1 MGVTL
6 DHVGVPAADP
16 EAAARFLGDVL
27 GVGVVAPAGPDGDMF
42 NLSVGQRALTYVR
55 APLHDGHH
63 IALRV
68 DEQIFSGAL
77 SRLQER
83 KVPFGNDPGDPSNGQ
98 TADPLGGAGR
108 IYFVDP
114 DGHLFELILQES

>member
-16 EAAARFLGDVL
+16 EAAARFLADVL
-27 GVGVVAPAGPDGDMF
+27 GTGVVAPAGPDGDMF
-42 NLSVGQRALTYVR
+42 NLSVAQRALTYVR
-55 APLHDGHH
+55 APVRDGHH

-68 DEQIFSGAL
+68 DEQ
-77 SRLQER
+77 
-83 KVPFGNDPGDPSNGQ
+83 
-98 TADPLGGAGR
+98 GR

-114 DGHLFELILQES
+114 DGHLFELILPAS